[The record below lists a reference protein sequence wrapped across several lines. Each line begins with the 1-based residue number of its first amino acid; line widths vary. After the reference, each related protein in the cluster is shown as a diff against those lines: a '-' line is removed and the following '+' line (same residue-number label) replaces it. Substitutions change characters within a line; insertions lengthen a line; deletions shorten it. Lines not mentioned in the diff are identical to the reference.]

1 MLPLILMC
9 CAPRGAPHAAAAGDM
24 GPIVLSFILGATG
37 GALGAAP
44 MLAAGQRVRNGARE
58 MAGKYNQFNY

>member
-1 MLPLILMC
+1 MC

-58 MAGKYNQFNY
+58 MAGDYKKNYYLNQ